1 MEVGVKMDIQG
12 INERLIRIE
21 DNLGKLQVAVAKI
34 EQNQATFA
42 KITTVFGGAIASSVV
57 GILVKLF
64 QAG

>member
-1 MEVGVKMDIQG
+1 MDIQG

-34 EQNQATFA
+34 EQNQAPFA

-57 GILVKLF
+57 GIFVKLF